1 MRTQAPLKMQGIRLR
16 RPRFAALAVIVLF
29 LSFTAGCGGSKSANN
44 TVAVVTVS
52 PASLSLVAGQVTG
65 LSVSAVNSSNTSVNT
80 TFTFHSSDTSIATI
94 SPGGQVCAGVWDSIF
109 VVCNGF
115 DALGNPITGTATIT
129 VTAAGVTSG
138 PVAVSVHPTIT
149 SVSVDP
155 PVESCFSIAQT
166 HQFVA
171 HAFNGSTEIPPGKLG
186 PFTWSSSAASVASID
201 ANGLATAHVPGITG
215 VVARVGSTTSPAVF
229 MKSCMPVLIVLH
241 VNGDPAGVPTEAVT
255 MNVTDTKTIQAD
267 MVDEL
272 GTVTPNAPV
281 TILSN
286 NSTVATV
293 SGTALTAQS
302 PGGAGLQA
310 VCAPPACGVG
320 INLPIYSNLFS
331 VSVNGSSPNTTT
343 VYAGSSFAS
352 PPGTANSLIPI
363 DISKTPPAV
372 GTAITL
378 PGVPNSMVFDRAGAR
393 AFIGTNAG
401 LVSLD
406 ASSNATSL
414 VSPVPIG
421 KVLAV
426 SADGNS
432 VAVSNSAIDPA
443 TNAPIDP
450 NPSEQRLWIF
460 DRTGSTITTFIVP
473 GVVAAAFDDDAFR
486 AYAVGNGDT
495 GNANNG
501 NVAVF
506 SPVLTLVKQTI
517 PGVNKDVAPLAS
529 GPYVY
534 VANSGGLQAIATC
547 NNVLQS
553 PNVPTNTSTIQLVG
567 AVKNSN
573 TIIAVDTTGVDVEN
587 VTLGALT
594 APVALTSSNCA
605 PTASYSNGFVDFG
618 FGAFTAHQLLVGSNG
633 AHIAVLPAGIN
644 KIFTVLS
651 LSGPG
656 VANLPAG
663 ATEALSGSMTPDGV
677 FVWAGIAGTNSVDR
691 INLANNTDD
700 IQIPMTFKKSDG
712 TPAPPNLVVIKPK

>member
-1 MRTQAPLKMQGIRLR
+1 MKLH
-16 RPRFAALAVIVLF
+16 RPRFAAPAVLVLF
-29 LSFTAGCGGSKSANN
+29 LSFMAGCGGSKSTNN

-52 PASLSLVAGQVTG
+52 PASLSMVAGQVVG
-65 LSVSAVNSSNTSVNT
+65 LSVGAVNSANTTVST

-129 VTAAGVTSG
+129 VTAAGITSG

-149 SVSVDP
+149 SVTVDP

-171 HAFNGSTEIPPGKLG
+171 HAFNGATEITPDKLG
-186 PFTWSSSAASVASID
+186 PFTWSSSAANVVSVDS
-201 ANGLATAHVPGITG
+201 NGLATAHVPGITS
-215 VVARVGSTTSPAVF
+215 VAARVGSTTSPAVP

-241 VNGDPAGVPTEAVT
+241 INGDPAGVPTESIT
-255 MNVTDTKTIQAD
+255 MNVADTKTIQAD

-293 SGTALTAQS
+293 SATTLTAQS

-310 VCAPPACGVG
+310 VCAPPACGTG
-320 INLPIYSNLFS
+320 INLPVYSNLFS

-352 PPGTANSLIPI
+352 PPGTANALIPI

-372 GTAITL
+372 GTAISL

-393 AFIGTNAG
+393 AFLGTNAG
-401 LVSLD
+401 LVLLD
-406 ASSNATSL
+406 ASSNAASL
-414 VSPVPIG
+414 ISPVPVG

-426 SADGNS
+426 SADGNT

-443 TNAPIDP
+443 TNAPIDS
-450 NPSEQRLWIF
+450 NPAEQRLWIF

-473 GVVAAAFDDDAFR
+473 GVVAAAFDDDGFR
-486 AYAVGNGDT
+486 AYAVGKGDINS
-495 GNANNG
+495 GSIPGHVPNEG

-506 SPVLTLVKQTI
+506 SPVLTLVKQTV
-517 PGVNKDVAPLAS
+517 PNTGNNVFKDVTPLAS
-529 GPYVY
+529 GPFVY
-534 VANSGGLQAIATC
+534 TIDSQGLEAIATC

-553 PNVPTNTSTIQLVG
+553 PVVPTNSSNIQLVG
-567 AVKNSN
+567 SVKNSN
-573 TIIAVDTTGVDVEN
+573 TIIAVDSPGVDVEN
-587 VTLGALT
+587 ITLNPLT
-594 APVALTSSNCA
+594 APVTLTSANCA
-605 PTASYSNGFVDFG
+605 PGVNYNPGFVNFG
-618 FGAFTAHQLLVGSNG
+618 IGPFTANQLLVGSNG
-633 AHIAVLPAGIN
+633 AHIAVLTNVN
-644 KIFTVLS
+644 KVLTVLD
-651 LSGPG
+651 LSGAG
-656 VANLPAG
+656 VVNLPAG

-712 TPAPPNLVVIKPK
+712 SPAPPNLVVIKPK

>member
-1 MRTQAPLKMQGIRLR
+1 M
-16 RPRFAALAVIVLF
+16 
-29 LSFTAGCGGSKSANN
+29 AGCGGSKSANN

-80 TFTFHSSDTSIATI
+80 TFTFNSTNTSIATI
-94 SPGGQVCAGVWDSIF
+94 SPGGQVCAGVWDSLF
-109 VVCNGF
+109 VVCNGS

-129 VTAAGVTSG
+129 VTAGGITSG
-138 PVAVSVHPTIT
+138 PVAVSVHQTIT
-149 SVSVDP
+149 SVTVVP
-155 PVESCFSIAQT
+155 PTESCFSIAQT

-171 HAFNGSTEIPPGKLG
+171 QAFHNNTPIPPDQLG
-186 PFTWSSSAASVASID
+186 PFTWSSSAANVASVD

-215 VVARVGSTTSPAVF
+215 IVARVGSTTSPAVF

-241 VNGDPAGVPTEAVT
+241 VNGDPAGVPTESVT
-255 MNVTDTKTIQAD
+255 MNVTDTKTVQAD

-331 VSVNGSSPNTTT
+331 VSVNGTSPNTTT

-352 PPGTANSLIPI
+352 PPGTANALIPI

-372 GTAITL
+372 GTAISL
-378 PGVPNSMVFDRAGAR
+378 PGVPNSIVFDRAGAR

-401 LVSLD
+401 LAVLD

-460 DRTGSTITTFIVP
+460 DRTGNTITTFIVP
-473 GVVAAAFDDDAFR
+473 GVLAAAYDDDAFR
-486 AYAVGNGDT
+486 AYAVGNGDIN
-495 GNANNG
+495 NAGNG

-529 GPYVY
+529 GPFVY
-534 VANSGGLQAIATC
+534 LVNSGGLQAVATC

-553 PNVPTNTSTIQLVG
+553 PNVPTNTTTLQLVG
-567 AVKNSN
+567 SVKNSN

-587 VTLGALT
+587 ITLNALT
-594 APVALTSSNCA
+594 APVALTSANCA
-605 PTASYSNGFVDFG
+605 PGVSYNNGFVDFG
-618 FGAFTAHQLLVGSNG
+618 IGPFTARQLLVGSG
-633 AHIAVLPAGIN
+633 GTHIAVLPAGIN
-644 KIFTVLS
+644 KILTVLD
-651 LSGPG
+651 LSGAG

-663 ATEALSGSMTPDGV
+663 ATEALSGGMTPDGV
-677 FVWAGIAGTNSVDR
+677 FVWAGIGGTNSVDR
-691 INLANNTDD
+691 INLANNLDD
-700 IQIPMTFKKSDG
+700 IQIPMSFKKSDG
-712 TPAPPNLVVIKPK
+712 SPAPPNLVVIKPK

>member
-1 MRTQAPLKMQGIRLR
+1 MWGIRPKRLR
-16 RPRFAALAVIVLF
+16 LAAPAVIVLF
-29 LSFTAGCGGSKSANN
+29 LSFIAGCGGSKSTNN
-44 TVAVVTVS
+44 TVAVVTVA
-52 PASLSLVAGQVTG
+52 PASLSLVPGQVTG

-80 TFTFHSSDTSIATI
+80 TFTFHSTDTSIVTI
-94 SPGGQVCAGVWDSIF
+94 SPGGQVCAGTWDSIF
-109 VVCNGF
+109 VVCNGT

-149 SVSVDP
+149 SVTVDP

-171 HAFNGSTEIPPGKLG
+171 HAFNGSTEIPPNKLG
-186 PFTWSSSAASVASID
+186 PFTWSSSAANVAPID
-201 ANGLATAHVPGITG
+201 TNGLATARVPGISG
-215 VVARVGSTTSPAVF
+215 IVARVGSTTSPAVF

-241 VNGDPAGVPTEAVT
+241 VKDDPAGVPTEAVT
-255 MNVTDTKTIQAD
+255 MNVADTKTIQAD

-272 GTVTPNAPV
+272 GAVTPNAPV

-286 NSTVATV
+286 NSTVASV

-310 VCAPPACGVG
+310 VCAPPTCGVG

-331 VSVNGSSPNTTT
+331 VSVNGTSPNTTT

-352 PPGTANSLIPI
+352 PPGTANALIPI

-372 GTAITL
+372 GTAISL
-378 PGVPNSMVFDRAGAR
+378 PGVPNSIVFDRAGAR

-406 ASSNATSL
+406 SSSNATTL
-414 VSPVPIG
+414 VSPVPVG

-426 SADGNS
+426 SADGNT

-473 GVVAAAFDDDAFR
+473 GVVAAAFDDDGFR
-486 AYAVGNGDT
+486 AYAVGKGDT
-495 GNANNG
+495 NNAGDG

-506 SPVLTLVKQTI
+506 SPVLTLVKQTV
-517 PGVNKDVAPLAS
+517 PGVFKDVAPLSS
-529 GPYVY
+529 GPFVY
-534 VANSGGLQAIATC
+534 AVNSGGLQAIATC

-553 PNVPTNTSTIQLVG
+553 PNLPTNSSNIQLVG

-587 VTLGALT
+587 ITLNNTLT
-594 APVALTSSNCA
+594 PPITAASCA
-605 PTASYSNGFVDFG
+605 PGVSYANGFVDFG
-618 FGAFTAHQLLVGSNG
+618 IGPFTAHQLLVGSAG
-633 AHIAVLPAGIN
+633 THIAVLPAGIN
-644 KIFTVLS
+644 KVLTVLD
-651 LSGPG
+651 LSGAG

-677 FVWAGIAGTNSVDR
+677 FVWVGVAGTNSVDR
-691 INLANNTDD
+691 INLANNLDD
-700 IQIPMTFKKSDG
+700 IQVPMSFKKSDG

>member
-1 MRTQAPLKMQGIRLR
+1 
-16 RPRFAALAVIVLF
+16 
-29 LSFTAGCGGSKSANN
+29 
-44 TVAVVTVS
+44 
-52 PASLSLVAGQVTG
+52 
-65 LSVSAVNSSNTSVNT
+65 
-80 TFTFHSSDTSIATI
+80 
-94 SPGGQVCAGVWDSIF
+94 
-109 VVCNGF
+109 
-115 DALGNPITGTATIT
+115 
-129 VTAAGVTSG
+129 
-138 PVAVSVHPTIT
+138 
-149 SVSVDP
+149 
-155 PVESCFSIAQT
+155 
-166 HQFVA
+166 
-171 HAFNGSTEIPPGKLG
+171 
-186 PFTWSSSAASVASID
+186 
-201 ANGLATAHVPGITG
+201 
-215 VVARVGSTTSPAVF
+215 

-241 VNGDPAGVPTEAVT
+241 VKDDPAGVPTEAVT
-255 MNVTDTKTIQAD
+255 MNVADTKTIQAD

-272 GTVTPNAPV
+272 GAVTPNAPV

-286 NSTVATV
+286 NSTVASV

-352 PPGTANSLIPI
+352 PPGTANALIPI

-372 GTAITL
+372 GTAISL
-378 PGVPNSMVFDRAGAR
+378 PGVPNSIVFDRAGAR

-406 ASSNATSL
+406 SSSNATTL
-414 VSPVPIG
+414 VSPVPVG

-426 SADGNS
+426 SADGNT

-473 GVVAAAFDDDAFR
+473 GVVAAAFDDDGFR
-486 AYAVGNGDT
+486 AYAVGKGDT
-495 GNANNG
+495 NNAGDG

-506 SPVLTLVKQTI
+506 SPVLTLVKQTV
-517 PGVNKDVAPLAS
+517 PGVFKDVAPLAS
-529 GPYVY
+529 GPFVY
-534 VANSGGLQAIATC
+534 AVNSGGLQAIATC

-553 PNVPTNTSTIQLVG
+553 PNLPTNSSNIQLVG

-587 VTLGALT
+587 ITLNNTLT
-594 APVALTSSNCA
+594 PPITAASCA
-605 PTASYSNGFVDFG
+605 PGVSYANGFVDFG
-618 FGAFTAHQLLVGSNG
+618 IGPFTAHQLLVGSAG
-633 AHIAVLPAGIN
+633 THIAVLPAGIN
-644 KIFTVLS
+644 KVLTVLD
-651 LSGPG
+651 LSGAG

-677 FVWAGIAGTNSVDR
+677 FVWVGVAGTNSVDR
-691 INLANNTDD
+691 INLANNLDD
-700 IQIPMTFKKSDG
+700 IQIPMSFKKSDG
-712 TPAPPNLVVIKPK
+712 TPAPPNLVVIRPK

>member
-1 MRTQAPLKMQGIRLR
+1 M
-16 RPRFAALAVIVLF
+16 PRSPWSAAAAVIVLF
-29 LSFTAGCGGSKSANN
+29 LSLMAGCGGSKSANN

-52 PASLSLVAGQVTG
+52 PASLSMVAGQVTG
-65 LSVSAVNSSNTSVNT
+65 LSVSAVNSSNTGVNT
-80 TFTFHSSDTSIATI
+80 TFTFNSTNTSIATI

-109 VVCNGF
+109 VVCNGS

-129 VTAAGVTSG
+129 VTAGGVTSG

-171 HAFNGSTEIPPGKLG
+171 HAFNGSTEIPPDKLG
-186 PFTWSSSAASVASID
+186 PFAWSSSASNVASVD
-201 ANGLATAHVPGITG
+201 ANGLATARTPGITG
-215 VVARVGSTTSPAVF
+215 VVARVGPTTSPAVF

-255 MNVTDTKTIQAD
+255 MNVADTKTIQAD

-272 GTVTPNAPV
+272 GTVTPNAPI

-352 PPGTANSLIPI
+352 PPGTANALIPI

-372 GTAITL
+372 GTAISL
-378 PGVPNSMVFDRAGAR
+378 PGVPNSMVFDRVGAR

-401 LVSLD
+401 LAVLD
-406 ASSNATSL
+406 AGTNSASL
-414 VSPVPIG
+414 ISPVPIG

-432 VAVSNSAIDPA
+432 VAISNSAIDPA
-443 TNAPIDP
+443 TNAPIDS
-450 NPSEQRLWIF
+450 NPAEQRLWIF
-460 DRTGSTITTFIVP
+460 DRTGNTITTFIVK

-495 GNANNG
+495 SSAHDG
-501 NVAVF
+501 NVAIF
-506 SPVLTLVKQTI
+506 SPLLTLVKQTI

-529 GPYVY
+529 GPFVY
-534 VANSGGLQAIATC
+534 LANSNGASGGLQAIATC

-553 PNVPTNTSTIQLVG
+553 PNVPTNSSTIQLVG
-567 AVKNSN
+567 SVKNSN

-587 VTLGALT
+587 ITLNALT
-594 APVALTSSNCA
+594 APVALTSANCA
-605 PTASYSNGFVDFG
+605 PGVNYNNGFVDFG
-618 FGAFTAHQLLVGSNG
+618 IGPFTARQLLVGSNG
-633 AHIAVLPAGIN
+633 VHIAVLPAGIN
-644 KIFTVLS
+644 KILTVLD
-651 LSGPG
+651 LSGAG

-691 INLANNTDD
+691 INLANNIDD
-700 IQIPMTFKKSDG
+700 IQVPMSFKKSDG